1 MNLVT
6 HNPEFSTGCSITELL
21 SRVTTQ
27 ASQLDSAKK
36 QIVVLIN
43 QIGSARKRIV
53 ALTSENTDHI
63 KQKTEMREQFAKEK
77 TALVEEN
84 TAYLQ
89 RIKELERSAAL
100 DSTNSCKP
108 PSSDGLRKPNGKKDK
123 NKKADKDKK
132 KRTNRR
138 EKSGRKSGGQPGHKG
153 RTLKQVDEPDEIID
167 ILPCPKCGILRKS
180 VDRFLTFPRLL
191 RLLLPSIVRH
201 GEEFKGEFPANVTQC
216 NIERVAVLL
225 PTPRLYK

>member
-108 PSSDGLRKPNGKKDK
+108 PSSAQEGNYAARSYCLIISGISIKCDRAAQAQREKRQKQESRQGQE
-123 NKKADKDKK
+123 KADK
-132 KRTNRR
+132 
-138 EKSGRKSGGQPGHKG
+138 
-153 RTLKQVDEPDEIID
+153 
-167 ILPCPKCGILRKS
+167 
-180 VDRFLTFPRLL
+180 
-191 RLLLPSIVRH
+191 
-201 GEEFKGEFPANVTQC
+201 
-216 NIERVAVLL
+216 
-225 PTPRLYK
+225 

>member
-1 MNLVT
+1 MNLIT

-21 SRVTTQ
+21 SRVTTL
-27 ASQLDSAKK
+27 ASQLD
-36 QIVVLIN
+36 
-43 QIGSARKRIV
+43 SARKRIV

-77 TALVEEN
+77 TAL
-84 TAYLQ
+84 LQ
-89 RIKELERSAAL
+89 RIEELERSAAL

-132 KRTNRR
+132 KRTNSLR

-167 ILPCPKCGILRKS
+167 IFPKECPKCQTEFSRDDSIDHVR
-180 VDRFLTFPRLL
+180 RQTFDIPPPPPPVVTDLYR
-191 RLLLPSIVRH
+191 PS
-201 GEEFKGEFPANVTQC
+201 KLQC
-216 NIERVAVLL
+216 CGKIYRSLDE
-225 PTPRLYK
+225 TT